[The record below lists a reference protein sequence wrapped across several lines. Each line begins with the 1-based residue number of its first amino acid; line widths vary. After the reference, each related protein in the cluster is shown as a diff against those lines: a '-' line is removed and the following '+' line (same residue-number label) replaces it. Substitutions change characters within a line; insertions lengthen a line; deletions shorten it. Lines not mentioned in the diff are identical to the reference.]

1 MSRELATAR
10 FCVLC
15 RSEAETL
22 SEAEGRLCAEK
33 GFLTPL
39 RFFKETPMPLT
50 KRDVINWAEL
60 LQLIAQMALAAV
72 AALDD
77 DDPVDFDA
85 VKITRTPEE
94 ALRRQREQ
102 R

>member
-1 MSRELATAR
+1 
-10 FCVLC
+10 
-15 RSEAETL
+15 
-22 SEAEGRLCAEK
+22 
-33 GFLTPL
+33 
-39 RFFKETPMPLT
+39 MPLT

-94 ALRRQREQ
+94 ALRRQRARSEGGREQ

>member
-1 MSRELATAR
+1 
-10 FCVLC
+10 
-15 RSEAETL
+15 
-22 SEAEGRLCAEK
+22 
-33 GFLTPL
+33 
-39 RFFKETPMPLT
+39 MPLT
-50 KRDVINWAEL
+50 KREVITWAEL

-72 AALDD
+72 AALND

-94 ALRRQREQ
+94 ALRRQRARPEAGREQ